1 MYIGSV
7 AKIITI
13 GITRDWEVAKKIN
26 LNSQYSKKS
35 LKKMEILIKKKSL
48 KSIVKDVNGIILM
61 K

>member
-13 GITRDWEVAKKIN
+13 GITRDWEVAQTIH
-26 LNSQYSKKS
+26 LNSQYLKKF
-35 LKKMEILIKKKSL
+35 LKKMEILITKRCL
-48 KSIVKDVNGIILM
+48 KSIVKDVNGLILM